1 MFLFIQEKPKTSQK
15 PNLQLQQT
23 RAYFS
28 KPQER
33 GFTEK
38 SSCSANILDIGLWL
52 STWTSF
58 KNLLYA

>member
-1 MFLFIQEKPKTSQK
+1 MFLFTQEKPKTPQK

-28 KPQER
+28 KPQEL

-38 SSCSANILDIGLWL
+38 SSCSAKILEISLWL
-52 STWTSF
+52 STWT
-58 KNLLYA
+58 